1 MSKIVW
7 GGMGVA
13 VLAGAVTA
21 GNLYADKSLREHYQ
35 QNLSPV
41 PNVSVQYTDYD
52 MGTLT
57 GTAKW
62 KMTIIAD
69 PCNAKEKLVFHGQD
83 QIQRTW
89 KGYQI
94 DSKMNLEQGQGQFSE
109 FFQQPLNVTTQ
120 VNWLGVSTTKLS
132 IPAIEKKEAG
142 LEAKFSPMQ
151 IEFQA
156 KQSQGQQKIVNMSFD
171 VPQLTVLDQFGHLQ
185 VKGMQFKTNQALN
198 VQSLEPGY
206 FQFSIAEMQRQDPKA
221 VGSGKMK
228 DFSWRMDTQLHER
241 TVDIQ
246 SKFKIDEL
254 GLNNVPAMQD
264 LQVNWDVK
272 NLQRSKMQTFLD
284 IVQKQN
290 NSCLEAE
297 NFEKEV
303 QQALLAVINEGFQFE
318 SKKNQLK
325 LGTGSI
331 RADLVG
337 KVMPGHQTTVEGLAK
352 MFPSLLEV
360 QTDVSFNKQVVKTI
374 MNNYMNAA
382 GKSMSDQELEQILSA
397 MQSNQQ
403 IQRDGDEFKLSMH
416 YQYGEKK
423 FLTGQ

>member
-21 GNLYADKSLREHYQ
+21 GNLYADKSLREYYQ
-35 QNLSPV
+35 QNLNPV

-185 VKGMQFKTNQALN
+185 VKDMQFKTNQALN

-246 SKFKIDEL
+246 SKFKIAEL

-352 MFPSLLEV
+352 MFPSLLEM

>member
-1 MSKIVW
+1 MV
-7 GGMGVA
+7 G
-13 VLAGAVTA
+13 
-21 GNLYADKSLREHYQ
+21 R
-35 QNLSPV
+35 
-41 PNVSVQYTDYD
+41 
-52 MGTLT
+52 
-57 GTAKW
+57 
-62 KMTIIAD
+62 
-69 PCNAKEKLVFHGQD
+69 
-83 QIQRTW
+83 
-89 KGYQI
+89 I
-94 DSKMNLEQGQGQFSE
+94 DHE
-109 FFQQPLNVTTQ
+109 
-120 VNWLGVSTTKLS
+120 
-132 IPAIEKKEAG
+132 IEKKEAG

-156 KQSQGQQKIVNMSFD
+156 KQSQWQQKIVNMSFD

-246 SKFKIDEL
+246 SKFKIAEL

-352 MFPSLLEV
+352 MFPSLLEM